1 MNVFRM
7 GLKSVIYRKKQYLS
21 LFLVTIFGVAISLFA
36 LFVVDGMLNALE
48 TKGKIYYGGDLMF
61 IGSVSGEVIIDN
73 QKQTKAFLEMPH
85 IEEKLEKLQTIFP
98 PDSVIAERYEA
109 GFGYMAF
116 VFEGITAQ
124 QRSLK
129 GINFNKEKKVFSELN
144 YIEGNSDEM
153 AGSNGVLLS
162 EPISKMLN
170 IHVGDS
176 LTFMFT
182 TLSGYTDTAE
192 VIVKG
197 IFRDSSIFG
206 TYTSYFDID
215 FLRNCVRAPLHT
227 ANRVAITLADKDK
240 TNKKINEYQHK
251 MESVF
256 NMFPLVEKKQIYTEL
271 VDNGTLKDDTF
282 ALIKLSANFED
293 IQILIDAMWLV
304 VGFVI
309 AMLVIIIVIGVSST
323 YRVII
328 MKRINEIGIYMAI
341 GMKKNRIIVTLLS
354 ETFALIVMGCIF
366 GFILSLILCSLTP
379 LVNLSFIPA
388 FDIFLTNGVIK
399 PIISFSSF
407 VILMIIVSVTTL
419 LAVLFSIKKLIKI
432 TPVEALSV
440 IE

>member
-240 TNKKINEYQHK
+240 TDKKINEYQHK

>member
-36 LFVVDGMLNALE
+36 LFVIDGMLNALE

-240 TNKKINEYQHK
+240 TDKKINEYQHK